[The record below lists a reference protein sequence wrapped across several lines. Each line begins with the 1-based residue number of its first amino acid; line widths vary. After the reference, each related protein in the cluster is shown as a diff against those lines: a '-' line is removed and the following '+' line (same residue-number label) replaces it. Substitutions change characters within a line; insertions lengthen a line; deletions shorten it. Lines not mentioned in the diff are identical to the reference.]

1 MKQIK
6 FEEFIK
12 SKKFEEEVSK
22 LKQIT
27 KKLSKIYFRQ
37 LKILITFEFI

>member
-27 KKLSKIYFRQ
+27 KKLSKIIQ
-37 LKILITFEFI
+37 LLQIK